1 MLALELTEL
10 SIIVDTVQR
19 KRFSINIP
27 FRKGLNVVRAD
38 NTSGKSTCV
47 NAIAYA
53 LGLESIL
60 GPLKNKPFPTSLYE
74 TILNNKIEKKPY
86 YVTYS
91 SVELTIKNSLNETA
105 KLKRLIK
112 NDNKIITVFENNEYQ
127 DYFLKTS
134 GTLGSSKSEFGFH
147 NWLEIFMGWE
157 LPFVPNLNG
166 EKTKLYLETIYP
178 LFFIEQ
184 KRGWSEIQA
193 NVPVNYGI
201 KNVKK
206 TALEYILNISNFER
220 ENQINT
226 LRKNIDN
233 IEEQWK
239 FIENNIEILSQN
251 SNITYQSLS
260 KIGNQSFPIEF
271 YFSRSD
277 ANISLHVAKV
287 ELVRELNKIL
297 ISDDNE
303 LNEIIE
309 NQKDTINQ
317 LLNDLKD
324 LEFNKNQ
331 LQIIAADSSKKSNI
345 LFNDLEKYKQ
355 LDLLTKLGSEHNIN
369 IDLENCPICLNKLS
383 DNLHTTHNPSKINPM
398 TLEENILFLKE
409 QVDFMKN
416 MKINF
421 LNKLTRIEG
430 QIKNKKNILS
440 QEEKKLSI
448 LEDDYSNIFG
458 DVLSQLRRKVEIEC
472 SINEINAFI
481 DKIEKLENSLIK
493 LQVSWQIN
501 FQSLSLLKENSI
513 DSRSADVINKLET
526 IMQKNLDLFGF
537 NESSVHKI
545 TISKNTLR
553 PEQDG
558 YDIIA
563 ETSASDYIR
572 VIWAYTL
579 ALLELANNSESPL
592 RHAGFVVFDE
602 PRQHEAKTQS
612 LFDLILHTSE
622 IFQNSGQAIFTTS
635 YENLKDLEENIDNV
649 NIIYFDDY
657 ILQ

>member
-10 SIIVDTVQR
+10 SIIIDTAQR
-19 KRFSINIP
+19 KRFSVKIP
-27 FRKGLNVVRAD
+27 FKNGLNVIRAD

-47 NAIAYA
+47 NAIAFA

-74 TILNNKIEKKPY
+74 TIINNKLDQTPF
-86 YVTYS
+86 YVTFSY
-91 SVELTIKNSLNETA
+91 VELKIKNKFNREAT
-105 KLKRLIK
+105 LKRLIK
-112 NDNKIITVFENNEYQ
+112 DDNKIVTVFENNEYQ

-147 NWLEIFMGWE
+147 NWLEKFMGWE

-206 TALEYILNISNFER
+206 TALEYLLGISNFER
-220 ENQINT
+220 ENKINS
-226 LRKNIDN
+226 LKKSIEN

-239 FIENNIEILSQN
+239 FIENNIELLSQN
-251 SNITYQSLS
+251 SNISYKTLN
-260 KIGNQSFPIEF
+260 KIGNQTFPIDF
-271 YFSRSD
+271 YYSKGE
-277 ANISLHVAKV
+277 ANISLHIAKV
-287 ELVRELNKIL
+287 ELIRELSTIL
-297 ISDDNE
+297 ICDDEE
-303 LNEIIE
+303 LNQKITY
-309 NQKDTINQ
+309 QKDYINQ
-317 LLNDLKD
+317 LLNDLND
-324 LEFNKNQ
+324 LEINKNQ
-331 LQIIAADSSKKSNI
+331 LQIILADSSKKSDV

-369 IDLENCPICLNKLS
+369 IDLENCPICSNKLA
-383 DNLHTTHNPSKINPM
+383 DNLHTSHNLSKVNPM

-416 MKINF
+416 MKISF
-421 LNKLTRIEG
+421 TNKLSKIEVE
-430 QIKNKKNILS
+430 IDFKKEALS
-440 QEEKKLSI
+440 FEQNKLSK
-448 LEDDYSNIFG
+448 LEDDYSTIYG
-458 DVLSQLRRKVEIEC
+458 DVISQLRRKVEIENLIDQ
-472 SINEINAFI
+472 INVFI
-481 DKIEKLENSLIK
+481 GKIEKLENSLTS
-493 LQVSWQIN
+493 LQNSWQLNI
-501 FQSLSLLKENSI
+501 QSLSLLKDNSV
-513 DSRSADVINKLET
+513 DSNFIEVINNLEK
-526 IMQKNLDLFGF
+526 IMQKNLNLFGF
-537 NESSVHKI
+537 NESSIDKI

-579 ALLELANNSESPL
+579 ALLELANINKSKVK
-592 RHAGFVVFDE
+592 HAGFVVFDE

-622 IFQNSGQAIFTTS
+622 IFQDSGQAIFTTS
-635 YENLKDLEENIDNV
+635 YENLRMLEESIDNI

-657 ILQ
+657 IFS